1 MSLHA
6 AGTRM
11 HAPQHQHDPTLSD
24 VSLGTTIIAVSYA
37 GGVVLG
43 ADSRTSTGSYVA
55 NRAQDKITPLTDR
68 AYLCR
73 SGSASDTQAIAAYVQ
88 HYLSSMQAER
98 AGARPSV
105 RAAANLCMQMAYG
118 NKNALQAGLI
128 VAGYD
133 EDDDEEAQ
141 AAPAGA
147 AAAGGAAAGKGKGKG
162 QGSVYAIPL
171 GGTLLRVPY
180 AIGGSGSAYITGF
193 CDKRFREGM
202 TEHEAK
208 AFVVAALAHAIA
220 RDASS
225 GGCIRTVVI
234 DGGGARRDFVPGD
247 KVPVTYGEMAPPPFA
262 AAAAPRRPLAT

>member
-1 MSLHA
+1 MPSCA
-6 AGTRM
+6 TFAKSF
-11 HAPQHQHDPTLSD
+11 DPTLSD
-24 VSLGTTIIAVSYA
+24 VSLGTTIVAVSYD

-55 NRAQDKITPLTDR
+55 NRVQDKITPLTDR
-68 AYLCR
+68 VYLCR
-73 SGSASDTQAIAAYVQ
+73 SGSASDTQAIAAHVQ
-88 HYLSSMQAER
+88 HYLSSMHAER
-98 AGARPSV
+98 AGNGGAAAGKKDPSPSV
-105 RAAANLCMQMAYG
+105 LAAANLCMQMAYG

-133 EDDDEEAQ
+133 HDVQ
-141 AAPAGA
+141 
-147 AAAGGAAAGKGKGKG
+147 

-202 TEHEAK
+202 TEQEAK
-208 AFVVAALAHAIA
+208 AFVVAALGHAIA

-225 GGCIRTVVI
+225 GGCIRTVTV
-234 DGGGARRDFVPGD
+234 DKDGARRGFVPGD
-247 KVPVTYGEMAPPPFA
+247 QVPTAFGELPVPARPA
-262 AAAAPRRPLAT
+262 AAAAARVAAAAPS

>member
-6 AGTRM
+6 AGTRLSPS
-11 HAPQHQHDPTLSD
+11 AGAFDPTLSD
-24 VSLGTTIIAVSYA
+24 VSLGTTIVAVSFA
-37 GGVVLG
+37 GGVILG

-68 AYLCR
+68 VYLCR

-98 AGARPSV
+98 AGRKTATKTDGDGGTKASAAEAPSV

-133 EDDDEEAQ
+133 ADVQD
-141 AAPAGA
+141 
-147 AAAGGAAAGKGKGKG
+147 
-162 QGSVYAIPL
+162 GSVYAIPL
-171 GGTLLRVPY
+171 GGTLLKVPY

-193 CDKRFREGM
+193 CDKRYREGM
-202 TEHEAK
+202 SEQEAK
-208 AFVVAALAHAIA
+208 AFVVAALGHAIA

-225 GGCIRTVVI
+225 GGCIRTVTI
-234 DGGGARRDFVPGD
+234 DKSGARRDFIAGD
-247 KVPVTYGEMAPPPFA
+247 KVPVAFGEMAAP
-262 AAAAPRRPLAT
+262 PRRRAGVAAMA

>member
-6 AGTRM
+6 AGTRLCPS
-11 HAPQHQHDPTLSD
+11 AGAFDPTLSD
-24 VSLGTTIIAVSYA
+24 VSLGTTIVAVSFD
-37 GGVVLG
+37 GGVILG

-68 AYLCR
+68 VYLCR

-88 HYLSSMQAER
+88 HYLASMQAER
-98 AGARPSV
+98 AGRKTTKADGATTTTASAAEAPSV

-128 VAGYD
+128 VAGFD
-133 EDDDEEAQ
+133 ADVQE
-141 AAPAGA
+141 
-147 AAAGGAAAGKGKGKG
+147 
-162 QGSVYAIPL
+162 GSVYAIPL
-171 GGTLLRVPY
+171 GGTLLKVPY

-202 TEHEAK
+202 SEQEAK
-208 AFVVAALAHAIA
+208 AFVVAALGHAIA

-225 GGCIRTVVI
+225 GGCIRTVTI
-234 DGGGARRDFVPGD
+234 DKMGARRDFIAGD
-247 KVPVTYGEMAPPPFA
+247 KVPVAFGEMA
-262 AAAAPRRPLAT
+262 APARGGGGVTAMA